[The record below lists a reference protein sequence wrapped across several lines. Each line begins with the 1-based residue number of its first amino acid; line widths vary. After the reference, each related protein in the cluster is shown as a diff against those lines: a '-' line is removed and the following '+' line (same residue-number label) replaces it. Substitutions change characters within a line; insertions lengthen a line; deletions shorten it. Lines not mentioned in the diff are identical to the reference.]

1 MKKRIV
7 GLFTIQAMLLTFL
20 YFRVAD
26 LSRSDRLTDAGAGQT
41 TYTLTAYKMRAN
53 IYDRNFKRLVN
64 TEEAF
69 SAAVLPGDTDGAFF
83 EYFSPDRASELSAF
97 VASGKPFITSCEE
110 KAKGAS
116 GVTVFPYFERYA
128 EDMLATHIIG
138 YTNDVG
144 DGVAGIEKTYNEYLK
159 EVGERAQ
166 ISYAV
171 NGGGYFLEGTQP
183 EINISGEKDGGVVL
197 TLDKEIQKIAEE
209 AGEKIKKGA
218 VVVMDPYNGEILA
231 SASFPRLDIHNLSD
245 AASSADSPFIN
256 RAFASYSIGSVFKIV
271 MCAAALENGVDESF
285 ECEGKVLMEDTV
297 FRCHK
302 IEGHGTLNMRGA
314 MEESCNPFFIKL
326 GARLGF
332 SAIRNTA
339 EKLGFGKGVLGE
351 AGNLPLVSDI
361 KNNGD
366 LANFSFGQGS
376 LSATPVQ
383 MAAVVSAVV
392 NSGNC
397 PEPILVKGY
406 ADISGSNLKETAA
419 KASFTRAFS
428 AETAAKVKS
437 FMISTVTDG
446 TGSPARPST
455 DEAGGKTGSAETGRF
470 KENGKEI
477 INAWFCGFY
486 PAASPK
492 YSIVVLCE
500 DGVSGSVTCGPVFKE
515 ICEKIEENGCIDKE

>member
-7 GLFTIQAMLLTFL
+7 GLFTVQAMLLTFL

-26 LSRSDRLTDAGAGQT
+26 LSRSDGLTEAGAGQT

-53 IYDRNFKRLVN
+53 IYDRNFKKFVN
-64 TEEAF
+64 TKEVF

-83 EYFSPDRASELSAF
+83 EYFSPDRAAELSGF
-97 VASGKPFITSCEE
+97 VASGKPFITNCEE
-110 KAKGAS
+110 KASGAS
-116 GVTVFPYFERYA
+116 GVTVFPFFERYP

-144 DGVAGIEKTYNEYLK
+144 DGVTGIEKTYNDYLK
-159 EVGERAQ
+159 KTGERVE
-166 ISYAV
+166 ISYSV
-171 NGGGYFLEGTQP
+171 NGQGRFLEGTEP
-183 EINISGEKDGGVVL
+183 ETTVSGEKDGGIVL
-197 TLDKEIQKIAEE
+197 TLDRDIQKIAEE
-209 AGEKIKKGA
+209 AGKRIKKGA
-218 VVVMDPYNGEILA
+218 VVIMDPYSGEILA
-231 SASFPRLDIHNLSD
+231 SASFPRLDVHNLSE
-245 AASSADSPFIN
+245 AATSPDSPFIN
-256 RAFASYSIGSVFKIV
+256 RAFTSYSIGSVFKIV
-271 MCAAALENGVDESF
+271 MCAAALENGVEESF

-297 FRCHK
+297 FRCHDLS
-302 IEGHGTLNMRGA
+302 GHGVLDMRGA
-314 MEESCNPFFIKL
+314 MEKSCNPFFINL
-326 GARLGF
+326 GQRLGF
-332 SAIRNTA
+332 SAIRETA

-351 AGNLPLVSDI
+351 AGNLPVLSDI
-361 KNNGD
+361 KNRGD

-406 ADISGSNLKETAA
+406 ADSSGASLKETFA
-419 KASFTRAFS
+419 KAAFTKAFS
-428 AETAAKVKS
+428 AETAAKIKS
-437 FMISTVTDG
+437 YMVSAVTDG
-446 TGSPARPST
+446 TGSPARPET
-455 DEAGGKTGSAETGRF
+455 NEAGGKTGSAETGRF
-470 KENGKEI
+470 KENGREI

-486 PAASPK
+486 PASSPK
-492 YSIVVLCE
+492 YSIVVLSE